1 MPGTNPDKS
10 SRGRA
15 GAKDG
20 VTELFQMALAYAK
33 QETLDPVLAQLK
45 AVARGVAGAFLL
57 AIGTVLLAV
66 GFVRALQS
74 ELGGGPGAAVGTLA
88 RTGAGGGY
96 VVFRNSPYG
105 AGGHLSGDWSWVPYM
120 GGALLC
126 VAVAGFCAARIVRS
140 SRR

>member
-57 AIGTVLLAV
+57 AALSVLV
-66 GFVRALQS
+66 FF
-74 ELGGGPGAAVGTLA
+74 LGGG
-88 RTGAGGGY
+88 
-96 VVFRNSPYG
+96 
-105 AGGHLSGDWSWVPYM
+105 
-120 GGALLC
+120 
-126 VAVAGFCAARIVRS
+126 
-140 SRR
+140 